1 MSKNTAYVLYSPPL
15 NDGNNKMI
23 YLTQGILLGF
33 YAAFSPGPFQ
43 AFLFSQTLRIG
54 WKRTLPAAF
63 APLFSDGP
71 IIALFLFILSESPSL
86 VVNTLRLV
94 GGFFL
99 LYLAWE
105 AYRTTKIHLEKS
117 DLSTNPAD
125 ASLIK
130 AILMNF
136 FNPNVYIFW
145 GTIGATIVLSGW
157 EQSPMAGWSFLIGFY
172 LTIIPSLALLI
183 TLFGT
188 AGRLD
193 EKFRRRIGILLA
205 AVLFGFGIY
214 QIWQGLLILLK

>member
-1 MSKNTAYVLYSPPL
+1 
-15 NDGNNKMI
+15 MI

-54 WKRTLPAAF
+54 WKHTLPAAF

-71 IIALFLFILSESPSL
+71 IIALFLLILSGSPTTL
-86 VVNTLRLV
+86 VNTLRLV

-105 AYRTTKIHLEKS
+105 AYRAENPRAEKTNGTTR
-117 DLSTNPAD
+117 PAD

-172 LTIIPSLALLI
+172 LTIIPALALLI

-188 AGRLD
+188 AGKLD
-193 EKFRRRIGILLA
+193 EKFRRRIGIILA
-205 AVLFGFGIY
+205 AVLFSFGIY
-214 QIWQGLLILLK
+214 QIWQGLQVLLA

>member
-1 MSKNTAYVLYSPPL
+1 
-15 NDGNNKMI
+15 MI
-23 YLTQGILLGF
+23 YLTQGILLGL

-54 WKRTLPAAF
+54 WRHTLPAAF

-71 IIALFLFILSESPSL
+71 IIALFLLILSGSPAL
-86 VVNTLRLV
+86 LVNTLRLV

-99 LYLAWE
+99 IFLARE
-105 AYRTTKIHLEKS
+105 AYIAEKTRIEKTNV
-117 DLSTNPAD
+117 STNPAD
-125 ASLIK
+125 ASLVK

-136 FNPNVYIFW
+136 LNPNVYIFW

-172 LTIIPSLALLI
+172 LTIIPALALLI

-188 AGRLD
+188 AGKLD
-193 EKFRRRIGILLA
+193 EKYRRRIGKTLA
-205 AVLFGFGIY
+205 FVLFGFGIY
-214 QIWQGLLILLK
+214 QIWQGLQFLLT

>member
-1 MSKNTAYVLYSPPL
+1 
-15 NDGNNKMI
+15 MI
-23 YLTQGILLGF
+23 YLTQGILLGL

-71 IIALFLFILSESPSL
+71 IVAFFLLILSGSPTRF
-86 VVNTLRLV
+86 VNILSLV
-94 GGFFL
+94 GGVFL

-105 AYRTTKIHLEKS
+105 AYRTTKIPLEA
-117 DLSTNPAD
+117 TNVGRYPAN

-157 EQSPMAGWSFLIGFY
+157 EQSAMAGWSFLIGFY
-172 LTIIPSLALLI
+172 LTIIPALALLI

-188 AGRLD
+188 AGTLD
-193 EKFRRRIGILLA
+193 EKFRRQIGILLA

-214 QIWQGLLILLK
+214 QIWQGLVILLM